1 MKYFKTLGFELSYL
15 ALLTK
20 EKVKPLSRWENG
32 SPLNAIKALR
42 KLGLMTRVVERKLL
56 NGNTKTELIFS
67 QSSHYLDLYFK
78 RFDSTYIKKDYDTI
92 VTEGF
97 LFGYPGCCTMNFAK
111 NGYTANNINIHDQS
125 ILFHR
130 ACPDCKVT
138 PLLLPYY
145 ERTYQECKK
154 IFTDQ
159 QLERYSYLKK
169 LMPAAAFSLSFL
181 FSSTPARAAD
191 PHLLPLKSDD
201 LDHNYLTFDEE
212 ILLGVQN
219 NYFPVDS
226 VPGPLKA
233 IEFKALI
240 DSLPIV
246 NPYLGDPLP
255 TSSCY
260 VIENLMRGDIECPI
274 CGAAINMGYI
284 EVFNPMRGLSTTI
297 PYLELHFMEKG
308 SFSYGDS
315 SNYTRTNI
323 ALLKKVLAHSDTIHL
338 LIRTSNDADDDG
350 LRDDYEDDFDSQLNN
365 PDSNN
370 NQLLDGAE
378 VAEELIMAIAE
389 LPLVESPAE
398 PPTDSTYIEVFPVWG
413 AENCEIC
420 GILINMGQVRITNPV
435 TQTEIS
441 FPIIGLHY
449 LAHGRFTYW
458 GSTNYGEIDALAL
471 AQVLGKQSTVSVLKN
486 LLDQHQLALTNFPN
500 PFNPETTISYNLP
513 HSSHITITIYDLLGQ
528 KLITLF
534 DGNKAAGSY
543 SLKWDGKDYQG
554 LSVPAG
560 IYLYRF
566 EAGNFIQ
573 EKKMILLR

>member
-20 EKVKPLSRWENG
+20 ENVKPLSRWENG
-32 SPLNAIKALR
+32 SPLSTIKALR
-42 KLGLMTRVVERKLL
+42 KLGLTTRIVERKLL
-56 NGNTKTELIFS
+56 NGNTKTELVFS
-67 QSSHYLDLYFK
+67 QSSHYLDFYFN
-78 RFDSTYIKKDYDTI
+78 RFDNTYIKKDYETI

-111 NGYTANNINIHDQS
+111 NGYTVNNFNTRDQE

-130 ACPDCKVT
+130 ACPDCKIT

-145 ERTYQECKK
+145 ERIYQECKK

-159 QLERYSYLKK
+159 QMERYGYLKK

-181 FSSTPARAAD
+181 LSSTPARAAD
-191 PHLLPLKSDD
+191 PHQLPLKTNDT
-201 LDHNYLTFDEE
+201 DHNYLTFDEE
-212 ILLGVQN
+212 ILLGVHS

-226 VPGPLKA
+226 IPGPVKA

-246 NPYLGDPLP
+246 DPNLADPP

-260 VIENLMRGDIECPI
+260 IIEYMMRGVIECPI
-274 CGAAINMGYI
+274 CGALINMGYI
-284 EVFNPMRGLSTTI
+284 EVFNPIRGLSTAI
-297 PYLELHFMEKG
+297 PYLELHFMERG

-315 SNYTRTNI
+315 SNYTRTDI
-323 ALLKKVLAHSDTIHL
+323 ALLKKILAPSDTVHFPIH
-338 LIRTSNDADDDG
+338 TSNDADNDG
-350 LRDDYEDDFDSQLNN
+350 LRDDYEDDFDTQLNN
-365 PDSNN
+365 PDSNA

-389 LPLVESPAE
+389 LPLVESPTE

-413 AENCEIC
+413 IETCDIC
-420 GILINMGQVRITNPV
+420 GISINMGQVRITNPV
-435 TQTEIS
+435 VQTEIS

-449 LAHGRFTYW
+449 LAHGRFAYS
-458 GSTNYGEIDALAL
+458 GSTNSGEIDALAL

-486 LLDQHQLALTNFPN
+486 LPDQHKLTLTNFPN
-500 PFNPETTISYNLP
+500 PFNPETTIRYNLP
-513 HSSHITITIYDLLGQ
+513 RSSHVTITIYSLLGQ
-528 KLITLF
+528 KIITLF
-534 DGNKAAGSY
+534 DGKKAAGNY
-543 SLKWDGKDYQG
+543 SIKWDGKNELG
-554 LSVPAG
+554 RVVPSG
-560 IYLYRF
+560 IYVYKLEDGKVTQDKR
-566 EAGNFIQ
+566 
-573 EKKMILLR
+573 MILLR

>member
-32 SPLNAIKALR
+32 SPSSAIKALR
-42 KLGLMTRVVERKLL
+42 KLGLTTRIVERKLL
-56 NGNTKTELIFS
+56 NGNTTAELIFS
-67 QSSHYLDLYFK
+67 QSSHYLDFYCK
-78 RFDSTYIKKDYDTI
+78 RFDNTYIKKDYDTI

-97 LFGYPGCCTMNFAK
+97 LFGYPGCCTVNFAK
-111 NGYTANNINIHDQS
+111 NGYSANNINIRDQE
-125 ILFHR
+125 ILFHQ
-130 ACPDCKVT
+130 ACPDCKIT

-145 ERTYQECKK
+145 ERIYHECQK

-159 QLERYSYLKK
+159 QIERYGYFKK
-169 LMPAAAFSLSFL
+169 LMPAAAFSLSML
-181 FSSTPARAAD
+181 FSAILARAAD
-191 PHLLPLKSDD
+191 PHLLPLKNDD
-201 LDHNYLTFDEE
+201 FDHNYLTSDEE
-212 ILLGVQN
+212 ILLGVHS

-226 VPGPLKA
+226 IPGPVKA

-240 DSLPIV
+240 NSLPIV
-246 NPYLGDPLP
+246 DPYLGDPLP

-260 VIENLMRGDIECPI
+260 VIENMMRGDIECPI

-284 EVFNPMRGLSTTI
+284 EVFNPMRGLSTAI
-297 PYLELHFMEKG
+297 PYLELHFMERG

-315 SNYTRTNI
+315 SNYTRTDI
-323 ALLKKVLAHSDTIHL
+323 ALLKKIFAHSDTIHL

-350 LRDDYEDDFDSQLNN
+350 LRDDYEDDFDAQLNN

-378 VAEELIMAIAE
+378 VAEELIMAIAD
-389 LPLVESPAE
+389 LPLIESPTE

-435 TQTEIS
+435 AQTEIS

-471 AQVLGKQSTVSVLKN
+471 ARVLGKQSTVSVLKN
-486 LLDQHQLALTNFPN
+486 LPDKHKHTLRNFPN

-513 HSSHITITIYDLLGQ
+513 HSSRITITIYDLLGQ
-528 KLITLF
+528 KVITLF
-534 DGNKAAGSY
+534 DGYKAAGSY
-543 SLKWDGKDYQG
+543 SLKWDGKNESG
-554 LSVPAG
+554 HIVPCG
-560 IYLYRF
+560 IYVYKL
-566 EAGNFIQ
+566 EAGKVTQ
-573 EKKMILLR
+573 DKKMILLR